1 MSPSLTSLFSAAP
14 SVMAGIAIGR
24 NQVCAVMLVE
34 KGGKHEAPVINTQC
48 MSVPLFSAKPT
59 LETEASLADALFA
72 VSAEFR
78 GMYASVHVALPD
90 TVIRNRVLELDE
102 LPKTAGMR
110 EALLRW
116 RFAKEWQRHEDT
128 LDCRGFDLGEDCGKR
143 LYFGQ
148 GGDRQ
153 WLDCVRRALVRAG
166 ITPWSLNAATAYRF
180 NCFHDVIAGDGGT
193 LLSLEPD
200 CWSLLSWD
208 GSRRVRH
215 VLTRLRKN
223 PAAENEAVSIA
234 DEVERAV
241 LAYVKEDGSRS
252 MGRLYL
258 AGSNAEMA
266 ALAGVFDGRLSERTV
281 PLHADEKISGTSAG
295 MRDGLTPLALAAALS
310 T

>member
-1 MSPSLTSLFSAAP
+1 
-14 SVMAGIAIGR
+14 MAGIAIGR
-24 NQVCAVMLVE
+24 DQVCAVVFGE
-34 KGGKHEAPVINTQC
+34 KGGKHEAPVINTQR
-48 MSVPLFSAKPT
+48 MPVTLFAAKPT
-59 LETEASLADALFA
+59 LEIEAMLADALLA
-72 VSAEFR
+72 VSGEFR

-90 TVIRNRVLELDE
+90 TVIRSKVFELDE

-116 RFAKEWQRHEDT
+116 RFAKEWQRSEDT
-128 LDCRGFDLGEDCGKR
+128 LECCGFDLGQDRGKR

-148 GGDRQ
+148 GADRQ
-153 WLDCVRRALVRAG
+153 WLDCVRRALARAG
-166 ITPWSLNAATAYRF
+166 LTPWSLNAATTYRF
-180 NCFHDVIAGDGGT
+180 NCFHDVMAGAGGA

-200 CWSLLSWD
+200 CWSLLLWD

-215 VLTRLRKN
+215 VLTRLREN
-223 PAAENEAVSIA
+223 LAAENEAVSIA
-234 DEVERAV
+234 EEVERAV
-241 LAYVKEDGSRS
+241 LAYVKDDGRRS

-281 PLHADEKISGTSAG
+281 SLHADEKISVTSAG
-295 MRDGLTPLALAAALS
+295 MRDGLAPLALAAALS